1 MAVMCSTGTCTAVF
15 VCLAISDS
23 HLATV
28 IGPLLNGPTKW
39 DRSGAG
45 ALFEGVVKMV
55 CVIVLSAVMGEYLSE
70 DMGSACVGAFVRV
83 CGTPVKFGQ

>member
-1 MAVMCSTGTCTAVF
+1 VLYWHLFSF
-15 VCLAISDS
+15 VSQSPTRTSL
-23 HLATV
+23 
-28 IGPLLNGPTKW
+28 IGPLLNCPTKW